1 MKQVGPKMPS
11 GMTNPMDAL
20 QIPQEEMIQLP
31 PQPDRKYQ
39 IIWPIR
45 TCYLSRFYCVRVFAY
60 LFCWSWVE
68 ERWLIRG
75 CTADA
80 VNLYETATPA
90 ALYPQG

>member
-11 GMTNPMDAL
+11 GMANPMEAL

-45 TCYLSRFYCVRVFAY
+45 KRYDFCLCVCVSLVLVGLDRRMMVDLRLSCDGIAHYLTS
-60 LFCWSWVE
+60 S
-68 ERWLIRG
+68 LISHK
-75 CTADA
+75 
-80 VNLYETATPA
+80 VIFLS
-90 ALYPQG
+90 L